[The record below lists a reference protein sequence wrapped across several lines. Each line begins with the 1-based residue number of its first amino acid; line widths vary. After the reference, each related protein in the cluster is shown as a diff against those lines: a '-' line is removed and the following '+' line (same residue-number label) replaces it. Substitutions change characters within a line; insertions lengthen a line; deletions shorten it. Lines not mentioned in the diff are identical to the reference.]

1 MTGSSVSADALT
13 YVGHATVLVERDG
26 ARLLTD
32 PVLRG
37 RVVHLRRQGG
47 PVDVAALGRIDAV
60 LISHS
65 HRDHLDL
72 PSLRRVAGPDVTI
85 VVPRGTGEEVASI
98 GFGAVREL
106 EVGTSTDIG
115 GVRITATPARHDSA
129 RHPFGA
135 PGESVGY
142 LIGADR
148 SLYFAGDT
156 DLFPEMAG
164 LAERLDVALL
174 PVWGWGPTLGAG
186 HLGPESAAEAL
197 TLLRPRLAVPI
208 HWGTLFPTGLAR
220 LRAALLSDPPHE
232 FARAAARLAPA
243 VDVRVLAP
251 GESTP
256 LSPE

>member
-1 MTGSSVSADALT
+1 MSGSTASADGLT

-26 ARLLTD
+26 VRLLTD
-32 PVLRG
+32 PVLRR

-47 PVDVAALGRIDAV
+47 PVDDAALDRIDAI

-72 PSLRRVAGPDVTI
+72 PSLRQIAGPSMTVVVPPGMGEQVAG
-85 VVPRGTGEEVASI
+85 I

-106 EVGTSTDIG
+106 AVGTSTEIG
-115 GVRITATPARHDSA
+115 GVEITATLARHDSA
-129 RHPFGA
+129 RNPFGV

-148 SLYFAGDT
+148 SAYFAGDT
-156 DLFPEMAG
+156 DLFPEMAE
-164 LAERLDVALL
+164 LAGRIDVALL

-186 HLGPESAAEAL
+186 HLSPESAAEAL
-197 TLLRPRLAVPI
+197 TLLRPRMAVPI
-208 HWGTLFPTGLAR
+208 HWGTLFPAGLTR
-220 LRAALLSDPPHE
+220 RRAQLLVDPPHE

-256 LSPE
+256 L